1 MKRKIIYLLL
11 VFMSITLALPAQTKD
26 RFSIEFKGET
36 LPTALKKLEQVS
48 GYHILFTYS
57 DVQSYRVTATIHENT
72 ITQAVEKIL
81 ENKPLTYIRKGE
93 EYIVIVSKS
102 VQKAPVAIRGMVVD
116 EKQQPMP
123 YCNVLLLT
131 GDSVFVNG
139 SVTKEDG
146 TFLMTGEADVPYLL
160 KVSYIGYTTALQIV
174 EPKNLIQLLP
184 DTHTLGEVTVT
195 ANRRPR
201 MVRKGNKV
209 LIDKLENSPY
219 AKGNDV
225 YSFMQFIPVLKVP
238 LELSGEITLQESG
251 GGRAVL
257 LVNGKPVHVSM
268 EAYLKN
274 VHVENIERIEVVAHP
289 MGEYKVEDGC
299 GVINLILK
307 KREDEGIQY
316 NLSVGDSQDYR
327 NSQYGMLSVSYTK
340 KKTFLT
346 SGVSVNNANNKKET
360 TFDYRFYDRQSQT
373 LEERVDEYR
382 NLSFTGYLNLDYEV
396 DNRNTLGVQVAAGGS
411 RKDDSTDSRSSYRR
425 LDSNRFDSVYVSQSH
440 VTNPDRF
447 NYLSG
452 NLNYT
457 LKTDKKGSVFYVD
470 ADYRLTRSDLQRSNS
485 YAKQDETGNTLAVTD
500 VLQED
505 ETQINTYG
513 LWLRYI
519 HVFNAD
525 TRLVSG
531 LSYYLSDTQYD
542 YWSGQNPVDGSG
554 VRDGMSFKDYTFSA
568 YATLHHRWN
577 ERLNMSL
584 GLAMHLYEA
593 DGDQK
598 ITGEHL
604 SRNETNLLPSAS
616 LVYSPNERHYFSV
629 DISTEVRQPNYMQ
642 LNPFRDYLSPT
653 YYMQGNPDLESNR
666 SYQGAF
672 NYTFLRDYFLSFRTI
687 YCANLATYMTMSD
700 GDGLMVSIPVNRGTA
715 WSENLSFRVN
725 KNLLKNRL
733 NVMYDIY
740 ACFNNY
746 KNHIPQMKGEQ
757 KSVGWG
763 TSIMANY
770 LISEKYG
777 WSLGGIY
784 AYNSSKESDS
794 NTQPNRHFVNFTLQ
808 KRFKHSN
815 LSLGVRKYIMKG
827 NRGDY
832 SEQQSYAYHTYVKMP
847 WMINVSYSVTFGNR
861 KTRSVYDRSNS
872 TVTSRTRM

>member
-1 MKRKIIYLLL
+1 MKTFLTF
-11 VFMSITLALPAQTKD
+11 VCCFFTVAFSLPAQTLLEGYVHD
-26 RFSIEFKGET
+26 MECCGIPEAVVTVMRPDTREVIYST
-36 LPTALKKLEQVS
+36 QTDTA
-48 GYHILFTYS
+48 G
-57 DVQSYRVTATIHENT
+57 
-72 ITQAVEKIL
+72 
-81 ENKPLTYIRKGE
+81 
-93 EYIVIVSKS
+93 
-102 VQKAPVAIRGMVVD
+102 
-116 EKQQPMP
+116 
-123 YCNVLLLT
+123 
-131 GDSVFVNG
+131 VFV
-139 SVTKEDG
+139 
-146 TFLMTGEADVPYLL
+146 LADVPRHFLL
-160 KVSYIGYTTALQIV
+160 DVASFGYKPYTCALDADSCKGNPLHITLEYISL
-174 EPKNLIQLLP
+174 
-184 DTHTLGEVTVT
+184 DEVTVT

-396 DNRNTLGVQVAAGGS
+396 DSRNTLGVQVAAGGS
-411 RKDDSTDSRSSYRR
+411 RRDDSTDSRSSYRR

-440 VTNPDRF
+440 VTNLDRF

-485 YAKQDETGNTLAVTD
+485 YAKQDETGSTLAVMD

-542 YWSGQNPVDGSG
+542 YWNGQNPVDGSG

-584 GLAMHLYEA
+584 GLAMHLYGA
-593 DGDQK
+593 DGDQE
-598 ITGEHL
+598 ITDEHL

-642 LNPFRDYLSPT
+642 LNPFRNYLSPT
-653 YYMQGNPDLESNR
+653 YYVQGNPDLESNR

-740 ACFNNY
+740 ACFDNY
-746 KNHIPQMKGEQ
+746 KNHISQMKGEQ

-815 LSLGVRKYIMKG
+815 LSLGVRKYMMKG
-827 NRGDY
+827 DKGDY

-872 TVTSRTRM
+872 TITSRTRM